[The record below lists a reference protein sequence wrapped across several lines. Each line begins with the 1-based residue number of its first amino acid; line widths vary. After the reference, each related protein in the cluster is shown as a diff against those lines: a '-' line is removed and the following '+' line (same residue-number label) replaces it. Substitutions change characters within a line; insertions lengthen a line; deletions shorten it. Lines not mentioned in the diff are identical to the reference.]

1 MRYGISF
8 LMGLVF
14 VAAVACGIAKGSF
27 LAFGIGFLAFGVIL
41 IQLVMRVGSP
51 DGGHALE
58 AVNDPTGRW
67 GANATHGLSTAVVCE
82 MGNAAEAHLLR
93 NYLADRGLDAWVEG
107 DQTVWIYPGLHRPR
121 VLVRSD
127 QLGAATQ
134 ILTEFTM
141 RSSNEAESVDEQ
153 GL

>member
-1 MRYGISF
+1 
-8 LMGLVF
+8 MGLVF
-14 VAAVACGIAKGSF
+14 VAAVACGTANGSF
-27 LAFGIGFLAFGVIL
+27 LAFGIGFLAFAIIL
-41 IQLVMRVGSP
+41 IQLVMGIGSP
-51 DGGHALE
+51 KSAPALE
-58 AVNDPTGRW
+58 DANDPTGRW
-67 GANATHGLSTAVVCE
+67 GSKAAHAPSPAVVCE

-134 ILTEFTM
+134 ILTEFATRTSDENT
-141 RSSNEAESVDEQ
+141 RSAD
-153 GL
+153 GRLG